1 MKTLKKVLLGLVCT
15 SLLAGCSK
23 SDWPG
28 DDPANEELKAAT
40 ADVAI
45 IPVGQPSGGDDT
57 EAFKAAFAAA
67 QLAGPGAVVLMEA
80 GEYHLGFLEVYD
92 FVGSFMGAGKD
103 KTLVTAMNNL
113 DGQAMKAR
121 NMQPDL
127 IKFVGGE
134 VTISNFTIQTPPGK
148 LLITGSAQGNI
159 RSFFAFTANNASYEP
174 FNEERSVN
182 AVVDQVCLKGQ
193 VLEGG
198 PGYTQGHNC
207 HIGVRTGWDIL
218 SGSNVPRAKVNL
230 TITNSEFNTFTY
242 ALALAGT
249 RNGRLIIGEKNNGNI
264 FKDNDLSVAVWE
276 TRHTEVRI
284 EGNTVN
290 VPAFAYGMDLDDEA
304 WYGILQ
310 KEPESE
316 PTVFNVQNN
325 EFNLAHSEYALYLQ
339 NRRHRQYP
347 DEVPVTYQVKNN
359 MFNMTDG
366 YEWAILSYFTDGAV
380 IRNNQFN
387 GHGDLALYL
396 VNYSKNGLVLGNNFS
411 TATWGTGVAYLTAST
426 RNWTF
431 VGGDLGE
438 SIINAGTNNLI
449 TGFNVNQSEVPFGE
463 TIVDNMQDIK
473 DVLKSLKGK

>member
-1 MKTLKKVLLGLVCT
+1 MKNLKRVLLGLVCT

-28 DDPANEELKAAT
+28 DDPVNDDLKAAT
-40 ADVAI
+40 ADVII

-92 FVGSFMGAGKD
+92 FVGSFMGAGMD
-103 KTLVTAMNNL
+103 ETIITVMNHM
-113 DGQAMKAR
+113 DGQSVLDR
-121 NMQPDL
+121 NLLVDL
-127 IKFVGGE
+127 IKFVGGD
-134 VTISNFTIQTPPGK
+134 VLMSNFTLQTPEGK
-148 LLITGSAQGNI
+148 LTDTGLPAGNI
-159 RSFFAFTANNASYEP
+159 KSLVALTTGNPGYE
-174 FNEERSVN
+174 FNNEERSIR
-182 AVVDQVCLKGQ
+182 AVIDQVRFVGHE
-193 VLEGG
+193 LEGG
-198 PGYTQGHNC
+198 PGYTKGHNC
-207 HIGVRTGWDIL
+207 NMGVRAGYDCL
-218 SGSNVPRAKVNL
+218 SGSDVSRAKIDVK
-230 TITNSEFNTFTY
+230 ITNSEFYTFTY

-264 FKDNDLSVAVWE
+264 FNDNDLSVAVWE

-290 VPAFAYGMDLDDEA
+290 VPAFAYGMDLDDQA
-304 WYGILQ
+304 WYGILK

-339 NRRHRQYP
+339 NMRHRQYP
-347 DEVPVTYQVKNN
+347 DEVPVTFQVKNN
-359 MFNMTDG
+359 LFNMTDG
-366 YEWAILSYFTDGAV
+366 YEWALLSYYTTGVV
-380 IRNNQFN
+380 IRNNQFR
-387 GHGDLALYL
+387 GYGDLGLYL
-396 VNYSKNGLVLGNNFS
+396 VNYSENGLVLGNNFS

-438 SIINAGTNNLI
+438 SIINAGTKNLI